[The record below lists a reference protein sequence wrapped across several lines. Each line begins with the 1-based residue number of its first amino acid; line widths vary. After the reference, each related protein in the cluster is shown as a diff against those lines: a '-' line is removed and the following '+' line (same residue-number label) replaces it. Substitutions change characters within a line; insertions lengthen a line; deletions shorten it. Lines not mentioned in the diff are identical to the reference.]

1 MLMQITYLQWHF
13 LRHFATLTL
22 WGRAEF
28 TITWENRLELLFKT
42 KKCNSFIV
50 NIRGKCYLQACA
62 LIFLLSPD
70 ATSSQKNSQ
79 ASQITYYNYD
89 LFQKPF

>member
-13 LRHFATLTL
+13 SWLFATLTL
-22 WGRAEF
+22 WGRVEF
-28 TITWENRLELLFKT
+28 ITTCKNWLELLFKT

-50 NIRGKCYLQACA
+50 NIRGEYYLQACA

-70 ATSSQKNSQ
+70 STSSQKNSQ
-79 ASQITYYNYD
+79 PSQITYYNYD
-89 LFQKPF
+89 LFQNPF